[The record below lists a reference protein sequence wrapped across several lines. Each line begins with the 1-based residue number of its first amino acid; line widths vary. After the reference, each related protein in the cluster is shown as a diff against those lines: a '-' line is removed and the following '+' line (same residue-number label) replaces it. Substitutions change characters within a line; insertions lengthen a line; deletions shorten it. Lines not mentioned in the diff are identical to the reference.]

1 MASLSAVLLQ
11 RSSSRAENI
20 YSSSAL
26 LAAQLRCI
34 WRGCCSGGGVA
45 VAVAAAAAAAAA
57 GGLARERRTVWRHQG
72 RGTTATAS

>member
-45 VAVAAAAAAAAA
+45 VAAAAAAA